1 MAGEKHHAVGIV
13 LLGLGLIAG
22 ALSCAPT
29 YDAAKLEGD
38 WSCETHWT
46 WDNNGEPVP
55 CSFEMNATCK
65 DTKLSSTGV
74 VSLGDAQWDQTTE
87 GVCLASGDELHGT
100 RTAVQTV
107 AKNDAARQFETG
119 RLGGKTLSSTGG
131 GLPQEFRSRITSFSG
146 DELVTV
152 NQEGRTTTCTRR

>member
-1 MAGEKHHAVGIV
+1 HSVGIM
-13 LLGLGLIAG
+13 LLGLSLIAG

-38 WSCETHWT
+38 WTCETHWT
-46 WDNNGEPVP
+46 WDNDGEPVP
-55 CSFEMNATCK
+55 CSVRVDATCK

-74 VSLGDAQWDQTTE
+74 LSLGDAQWDETIE

-100 RTAVQTV
+100 RTSVQTV
-107 AKNDAARQFETG
+107 AKNDAARQFETE
-119 RLGGKTLSSTGG
+119 RLGGKTLSSTSGD
-131 GLPQEFRSRITSFSG
+131 LPQEFRTRITSFTG
-146 DELVTV
+146 TELVTV